1 MVSLM
6 QNNWT
11 VTLANTFLNEALSLP
26 KTVSKNLTKT
36 VKKLERDPIFAR
48 GDAKK
53 LKNYKNLYRVRL
65 GDYRLIYAVGK
76 NSVKLLSVRKRN
88 ERTYE
93 LDLSHQDTETPD
105 IPLTEIEVIPEKVN
119 ATIKTQIEP
128 EVQTV
133 SLESSPTKLPKKI
146 TKTLLKQWKIPQDYW
161 SSLLRVESEDDLLNQ
176 SVPHLYI
183 ERILDN
189 LFPRSLEEI
198 SSQPE
203 YKLFNIKD
211 IERFLEGDITGF
223 LLRLDPEQERLINF
237 NRTGPIL
244 VKGGPG
250 TGKSTLALYRVQK
263 LLETGCKS
271 ILFTTY
277 TNALVNYSEQL
288 IEQLLKQSPAQVG
301 VKVAT
306 VDALIYK
313 TYTSRFSKPHFA
325 NKKQCLDLLE
335 EALNCSEI
343 PGKNEFDK
351 QVKRES
357 LKRLGVSYL
366 LEEILNVIQAWGIK
380 SLDNYLQHKRQ
391 GRGVALQSN
400 TRTAIWM
407 IYQTWQKSMK
417 EKGWITWEELRCK
430 SLEIELKYSRQKFD
444 AVIIDEA
451 QDLSPVSL
459 RFLLALTAKIENVY
473 LTADASQS
481 VYQRG
486 FNWTQIHGDLKVA
499 GRTIILKRNYRN
511 TQQIATAC
519 EEILAG
525 TGAGDE
531 DCIRQKYSPY
541 LGNWPTILLTD
552 HLDQQAEE
560 IAKFL
565 MASAKQFR
573 LPLHGSAV
581 LCPNTQLCESIAQR
595 LQKIGLNAKF
605 VSGKKIDLKA
615 HYIKVLTLHSAKGL
629 EFPFIAVMGLQS
641 GQLPHIKKRL
651 PIDEI
656 QAELDRQR
664 RLFYVGCTRAMR
676 ALAVC
681 GSKTSPSQ
689 FLDSLLSDHWTK
701 QVF

>member
-1 MVSLM
+1 MVSIM

-26 KTVSKNLTKT
+26 KTASKNLTKT

-203 YKLFNIKD
+203 YKLFDIKD
-211 IERFLEGDITGF
+211 IERFLEGDLTGF
-223 LLRLDPEQERLINF
+223 LLRLDPEQERLINL
-237 NRTGPIL
+237 NISGPIL

-288 IEQLLKQSPAQVG
+288 IEQLLKQSPVQVG

-313 TYTSRFSKPHFA
+313 TYMSRFSKPHLA
-325 NKKQCLDLLE
+325 NKKQ
-335 EALNCSEI
+335 
-343 PGKNEFDK
+343 
-351 QVKRES
+351 
-357 LKRLGVSYL
+357 
-366 LEEILNVIQAWGIK
+366 
-380 SLDNYLQHKRQ
+380 
-391 GRGVALQSN
+391 
-400 TRTAIWM
+400 
-407 IYQTWQKSMK
+407 
-417 EKGWITWEELRCK
+417 
-430 SLEIELKYSRQKFD
+430 
-444 AVIIDEA
+444 
-451 QDLSPVSL
+451 
-459 RFLLALTAKIENVY
+459 
-473 LTADASQS
+473 
-481 VYQRG
+481 
-486 FNWTQIHGDLKVA
+486 
-499 GRTIILKRNYRN
+499 
-511 TQQIATAC
+511 
-519 EEILAG
+519 
-525 TGAGDE
+525 
-531 DCIRQKYSPY
+531 
-541 LGNWPTILLTD
+541 
-552 HLDQQAEE
+552 
-560 IAKFL
+560 
-565 MASAKQFR
+565 
-573 LPLHGSAV
+573 
-581 LCPNTQLCESIAQR
+581 
-595 LQKIGLNAKF
+595 
-605 VSGKKIDLKA
+605 
-615 HYIKVLTLHSAKGL
+615 
-629 EFPFIAVMGLQS
+629 
-641 GQLPHIKKRL
+641 
-651 PIDEI
+651 
-656 QAELDRQR
+656 
-664 RLFYVGCTRAMR
+664 
-676 ALAVC
+676 
-681 GSKTSPSQ
+681 
-689 FLDSLLSDHWTK
+689 
-701 QVF
+701 